1 MQGLLHPRRACHKSL
16 CVLLA
21 SLMAITPRM
30 LAAQQPA
37 AATPLD
43 MSYALPQ
50 ANILVAIRPAQI
62 LNSPAAQMYPVE
74 MLQAA
79 LMKEVDLD
87 PLAAEQMVISV
98 ALPSYS
104 VVTKFSAPNT
114 LKPGGLTEGTQ
125 QTTFNDR
132 PYFQSAQANPLLPSF
147 FQPDDKTLIA
157 APDAMLRRVAI
168 TKFAAPPESL
178 VAQFAAAAQDD
189 DLLAMVDVGSMR
201 PLINMAMMQAQIPPE
216 MAQLRDIPNLVK
228 MVKLRLNLTK
238 SGLTELVVTANN
250 EADAQQLV
258 FMFESHKQQ
267 MTAQAAAE
275 AQQALASDDPVEQ
288 ARGRY
293 IERMIKFGDQQFQ
306 LNREGAELILVR
318 TDVHSAEG
326 NQLVYIATVGTLVG
340 LLLPAVQAAREAA
353 RRNTSMNNLKQI
365 MLAMHN
371 YHDVKK
377 SFPAHAIYS
386 ADGKPLLSWRVSL
399 LPYMEQR
406 ALYEQFHLDEP
417 WDSEHNKKLIEQMPE
432 VFLDPS
438 SGLLLADGKTHYLGV
453 KGEGLFF
460 DGTANGRN
468 TDSITDGTSNTIAV
482 VQVDDANAVIW
493 TKPDDWE
500 LDADDPLAGIGSL
513 HAGIFLAVFCDGRVQ
528 AISNAI
534 DGDTFKSLLTVGE
547 GEGEGVVGAP

>member
-1 MQGLLHPRRACHKSL
+1 M
-16 CVLLA
+16 LLA
-21 SLMAITPRM
+21 GLMSITPRM
-30 LAAQQPA
+30 LAAQQPPA
-37 AATPLD
+37 TGAAPTAATPLD
-43 MSYALPQ
+43 MSYAIPQ

-79 LMKEVDLD
+79 LKKEADLD

-104 VVTKFSAPNT
+104 VVTKFSAPQT

-132 PYFQSAQANPLLPSF
+132 PYFQSAQANPMLPSF

-178 VAQFAAAAQDD
+178 VAQFAAAAQGD

-228 MVKLRLNLTK
+228 LVKLRLNLTK
-238 SGLTELVVTANN
+238 SGLTELIVTANN

-275 AQQALASDDPVEQ
+275 AQRALASDDPVEQ

-293 IERMIKFGDQQFQ
+293 IERMIKVGDQQFQ
-306 LNREGAELILVR
+306 LQREGAELILVR

-326 NQLVYIATVGTLVG
+326 NQLVYVATVGVLVA

-353 RRNTSMNNLKQI
+353 RRNASMNNLKQI

-399 LPYMEQR
+399 LPYMEQQ
-406 ALYEQFHLDEP
+406 ALYKQFHLDEP
-417 WDSEHNKKLIEQMPE
+417 WDSEHNKQLIEQMPE

-438 SGLLLADGKTHYLGV
+438 SGLLLVDGKTHYLGV
-453 KGEGLFF
+453 KGEGMFF
-460 DGTANGRN
+460 DGTANGRKIQ
-468 TDSITDGTSNTIAV
+468 SITDGTSNSIAAF
-482 VQVDDANAVIW
+482 QVGDANAVIW
-493 TKPDDWE
+493 TKPEDWE
-500 LDADDPLAGIGSL
+500 LDADDPLAGIGML
-513 HAGIFLAVFCDGRVQ
+513 HSGIFLAGFCDGHVQ

-534 DGDTFKSLLTVGE
+534 DGGIFKNLLTVGG
-547 GEGEGVVGAP
+547 GEVVNVP

>member
-1 MQGLLHPRRACHKSL
+1 MG
-16 CVLLA
+16 
-21 SLMAITPRM
+21 ITPRM
-30 LAAQQPA
+30 LAAQPA
-37 AATPLD
+37 ASGAAPAVPTPLD

-79 LMKEVDLD
+79 LEKEAGLD
-87 PLAAEQMVISV
+87 PLAAEQVVISV

-114 LKPGGLTEGTQ
+114 LSPGGLTEGTR

-132 PYFQSAQANPLLPSF
+132 PYFQSAQANPMLPSF

-168 TKFAAPPESL
+168 AKIAAPPDSL
-178 VAQFAAAAQDD
+178 VAQFAAAAQGD

-201 PLINMAMMQAQIPPE
+201 PLINMAMLQAQIPPE

-228 MVKLRLNLTK
+228 LVKLRLNLTQR
-238 SGLTELVVTANN
+238 GLTELIVTANN

-275 AQQALASDDPVEQ
+275 AQRALASDDPVEK

-293 IERMIKFGDQQFQ
+293 IERMIKVGDQQFQ
-306 LNREGAELILVR
+306 LNRQGSELILVR
-318 TDVHSAEG
+318 TDVRSSEG
-326 NQLVYIATVGTLVG
+326 NQLVYAATIGVLVA

-353 RRNTSMNNLKQI
+353 RRNVSINNLKQI

-371 YHDVKK
+371 YHDAQKT
-377 SFPAHAIYS
+377 FPAHAIYS
-386 ADGKPLLSWRVSL
+386 PDGKPLLSWRVSL
-399 LPYMEQR
+399 LPYMEQQ

-417 WDSEHNKKLIEQMPE
+417 WDSEHNKTLIDQMPNIY
-432 VFLDPS
+432 LDPS
-438 SGLLLADGKTHYLGV
+438 SEMPSTDGKTSYLGV
-453 KGEGLFF
+453 EGDGMVF
-460 DGTANGRN
+460 DGSPEGR
-468 TDSITDGTSNTIAV
+468 SIRALTDGTSNTIAIL
-482 VQVDDANAVIW
+482 QVDDDNAVVW
-493 TKPDDWE
+493 TKPEDWE
-500 LDADDPLAGIGSL
+500 LDADDPLAGMGSL
-513 HAGIFLAVFCDGRVQ
+513 HPGIFLAGFCDGHVQ

-534 DGDTFKSLLTVGE
+534 DETLFKNLLTIGGGE
-547 GEGEGVVGAP
+547 VVNAP